1 MKVVFKYEMFFIHS
15 IFTLK
20 RMESVADDYKTLKE
34 IGLTDETARY
44 IINRYIIHDNH
55 QDLEYWVNWYIEVF
69 FREKLEK
76 DHDQYEHSFKR

>member
-1 MKVVFKYEMFFIHS
+1 MKVVYKYEMFFIHS

-20 RMESVADDYKTLKE
+20 RMESVADNCKTLKE

-44 IINRYIIHDNH
+44 IINRYIIHDNQ
-55 QDLEYWVNWYIEVF
+55 QDLEYWVNRYIEVF